1 MRTSWMIVLG
11 CGLTLA
17 ACKKKEA
24 APQPAPAVVV
34 ADAAAAVAVPV
45 AVADAGDAPLSPAI
59 PAGKLGVQVIDLQY
73 GGFVQPGL
81 PAIRDDGSAIVVT
94 SAGDDGG
101 RGYLDLELLV
111 LDGATGAVT
120 KTHVLAD
127 PDETSAADEQDP
139 AKLDAIARTRIAE
152 ANATFATGT
161 WRTMVADPELTFA
174 LDQAKG
180 NVTIARGGKTIATAS
195 VAKLLPKAKPPAGD
209 EGCGSEDARLAGA
222 YVDAASKRAL
232 IEIGY
237 SAGGHNCGAA
247 GSAYAVVAIP

>member
-17 ACKKKEA
+17 ACKKEA

-34 ADAAAAVAVPV
+34 ADAAVAVAVAVP
-45 AVADAGDAPLSPAI
+45 DAGEAPLSPAI

-73 GGFVQPGL
+73 GGFEQPGL

-111 LDGATGAVT
+111 LDGTTGAVT

-127 PDETSAADEQDP
+127 PNETSAADDQDP

-161 WRTMVADPELTFA
+161 WRTMVADPDLTFA

-247 GSAYAVVAIP
+247 GPAYAVVAIP